1 MQINV
6 LEAKNRLSELIRMV
20 EEGGEV
26 TIAKRGKPV
35 ARLVP
40 AGVNH
45 SSPKGKVGDA
55 ATILASLA
63 AHPRP
68 AYAQRSHEEIEATIA
83 EAREWD

>member
-6 LEAKNRLSELIRMV
+6 LEAKNRFSELIRAV
-20 EEGGEV
+20 EDGGEV
-26 TIAKRGKPV
+26 TIAKRGRPV
-35 ARLVP
+35 ARLVS
-40 AGVNH
+40 VNVNRP
-45 SSPKGKVGDA
+45 SLEGKVGDA
-55 ATILASLA
+55 ATILAYLA